1 LHLKLEANALTGNPL
16 ATPDYFQEMIDIE
29 GKQKN
34 EGYAERIKSLK
45 QLVDLVQLNSDIVEN
60 EGFALQ
66 FKLFDWAE

>member
-1 LHLKLEANALTGNPL
+1 
-16 ATPDYFQEMIDIE
+16 MIYTE
-29 GKQKN
+29 GKQQN